1 MEAPRPSPVSADPPT
16 PDPPA
21 VGQAPRPRPGPWQQD
36 LTRTTLGVLLIFA
49 LIAAAFW
56 ILRPFLPAAI
66 WATMIVVATWPLMK
80 RVQANLWNKRFL
92 AVIVMTILLLLVFV
106 LPFSLAVRTIIH
118 NSDRLV
124 VWAESLNS
132 FVMPAAPA
140 WLVNLPLVGTPASR
154 FWTQLQAMDLAE
166 LRGEVAPYAGTLARW
181 FIAEAGGLGIM
192 LLQFL
197 LTVIFAAIMYSAGED
212 AAAQALQFGRRL
224 AGERGE
230 TAVHLAGQ
238 AIRGVAMGVVI
249 TAVIQA
255 ALGGL
260 GLAICGVPF
269 ATILTA
275 IMFMLCI
282 AQLGPSPVL
291 VPAVIWMFW
300 NGDTTW
306 ASVLLVWSLVVISLD
321 NFIRPILIKRS
332 ADLPLLLIFIG
343 VIGGL
348 MAFGLIG
355 IFVGPVVL
363 AVGFTLLQAWIADRR
378 VAAR

>member
-1 MEAPRPSPVSADPPT
+1 
-16 PDPPA
+16 
-21 VGQAPRPRPGPWQQD
+21 
-36 LTRTTLGVLLIFA
+36 
-49 LIAAAFW
+49 
-56 ILRPFLPAAI
+56 
-66 WATMIVVATWPLMK
+66 
-80 RVQANLWNKRFL
+80 
-92 AVIVMTILLLLVFV
+92 
-106 LPFSLAVRTIIH
+106 
-118 NSDRLV
+118 
-124 VWAESLNS
+124 
-132 FVMPAAPA
+132 
-140 WLVNLPLVGTPASR
+140 
-154 FWTQLQAMDLAE
+154 MDLAE